1 MNLKSITFGFENC
14 EVLTID
20 GKCVGEF
27 LVDNITKYFARI
39 ACNSIDKVE
48 VANTFAIEI
57 STSANE
63 SYCPFGMK
71 ELCGPTTKFGRLLQY
86 NDITSI
92 DFTLQDGETET
103 TYSYWLYWR
112 EGNECLNVAQYT
124 HLSTLGNLYIVV
136 SKDKKFEDF
145 FDEKRINDKH
155 SVKFN
160 FDMCNIP
167 H

>member
-20 GKCVGEF
+20 GKYVCQF

-48 VANTFAIEI
+48 VVNTFIIEI
-57 STSANE
+57 AAGANDP
-63 SYCPFGMK
+63 YHPFGL
-71 ELCGPTTKFGRLLQY
+71 EESCGPNFKFERLLQY

-92 DFTLQDGETET
+92 DFTLQDERTEETYT
-103 TYSYWLYWR
+103 YWLYWGGDS
-112 EGNECLNVAQYT
+112 EYSNAAQYT
-124 HLSTLGNLYIVV
+124 YLSDLGNLYIVV
-136 SKDKKFEDF
+136 SKDKKFEDY
-145 FDEKRINDKH
+145 FDKEIINDKN
-155 SVKFN
+155 SIDFD
-160 FDMCNIP
+160 FDMCDVP